1 MPDHIAV
8 LVLAGGGL
16 VAFLVYKGVQWAR
29 AAREERFRNLRALGF
44 EPLEP
49 PPTEVVEFL
58 LALHGGKKRVTDLF
72 ERRGSAERLY
82 LFDLQDNSGESSAH
96 EALAVFSPRL
106 ELPRL
111 TISPRIGGDGRLAAL
126 GNRLLKKLARRRGK
140 AVEFPSHPRFAQRH
154 LVNAP
159 DEEAARRFLTPD
171 RLDRLAAMGRMVVEG
186 EGGRFTYQRIR
197 FQRRAGH
204 WSDRQEIAERV
215 QDAEELLRTFATRRR

>member
-1 MPDHIAV
+1 MPHHIAI
-8 LVLAGGGL
+8 LVLAVGGF
-16 VAFLVYKGVQWAR
+16 VVFLIYKGVQWAR
-29 AAREERFRNLRALGF
+29 AAREERLRNLSALGF
-44 EPLEP
+44 EPLDPVPPEIAEP
-49 PPTEVVEFL
+49 L
-58 LALHGGKKRVTDLF
+58 LALHDEKGKLTDVF
-72 ERRGSAERLY
+72 ERRGTTDRLY
-82 LFDLQDNSGESSAH
+82 LFDLKDRSDESSLH

-111 TISPRIGGDGRLAAL
+111 TLSPRIGGDGRLAAL
-126 GNRLLKKLARRRGK
+126 GNLFLKKLARRRGK

-159 DEEAARRFLTPD
+159 DEEAAHRFLTPD

-197 FQRRAGH
+197 FQRRASH

-215 QDAEELLRTFATRRR
+215 QDAEELLRVFATRQQ